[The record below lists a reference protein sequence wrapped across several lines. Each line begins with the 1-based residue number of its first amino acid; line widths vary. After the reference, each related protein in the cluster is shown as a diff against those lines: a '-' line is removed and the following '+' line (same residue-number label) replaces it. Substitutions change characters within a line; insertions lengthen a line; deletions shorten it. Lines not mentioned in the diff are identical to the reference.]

1 MKNEKIRNALD
12 RSMADMTWK
21 ETNRARVLDGIREE
35 QPSVRVFRRALV
47 PVLALVLVLFIATAV
62 AGMTNEAFNTSLYET
77 FPELATLLMPVNKT
91 CEDQGIRMELLSAVA
106 EGPEFLFTFSLEDLE
121 GDRLDGNTDAWIQM
135 EFKTSEDFS
144 NTGESSPGFYD
155 EETRRVLFINET
167 KFDSDLVLDDGDL
180 KATLDEIW
188 PHRYSAIDLL
198 PLLEEYGSLAEA
210 MPAPENAIAYAGYKD
225 GLFMICLGEYIED
238 PWIIPDT
245 LRVLSPGRMPE
256 IPLADGISLSGIG
269 MVDGR
274 LHVQMHYTDLSE
286 REIHNGGETV
296 TYYPWDIWITLRDLT
311 DEDAVGPAK
320 QYRKKDLLDGGI
332 TQLYWEENGEYW
344 EEDIFT
350 VETALTDG
358 QFFAAEIT
366 ETLEPIFGH
375 WEVTF
380 PLRLI
385 KRTE

>member
-121 GDRLDGNTDAWIQM
+121 GDRLDGNTDAWIQT

-286 REIHNGGETV
+286 REILNGGETV

-350 VETALTDG
+350 VETALTNG

>member
-198 PLLEEYGSLAEA
+198 PLLEEYGSLAGA

-286 REIHNGGETV
+286 REILNGGETV

-320 QYRKKDLLDGGI
+320 QYRKENLLDGGI

-375 WEVTF
+375 WEVSF

>member
-121 GDRLDGNTDAWIQM
+121 GDRLDGNTDAWIQT

-286 REIHNGGETV
+286 REILNGGETV